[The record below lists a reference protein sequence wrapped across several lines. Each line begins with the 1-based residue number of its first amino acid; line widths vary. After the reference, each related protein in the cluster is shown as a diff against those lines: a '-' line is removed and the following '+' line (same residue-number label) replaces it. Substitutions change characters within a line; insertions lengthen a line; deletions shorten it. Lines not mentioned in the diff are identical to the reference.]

1 MPKFEILASPYPAI
15 RRQVS
20 TSALDND
27 DMMFQA
33 PMGAIF
39 LRKRR
44 KNVPLIHTWAR
55 AL

>member
-44 KNVPLIHTWAR
+44 KKCPPNSYNS
-55 AL
+55 